1 MPELP
6 PIPKGPLSGYRIID
20 VTQMLSG
27 PMATM
32 ILGDQGA
39 DVIKVEPP
47 GIGDLTRAMGA
58 GKRGIPAAFAVINR
72 NKRSIAIDLKDHR
85 GLAVLKH
92 LVAGADVFVQNFRP
106 GRADRMGIGERELRR
121 LKPDLIY
128 VSISGFGDQGPYV
141 EKRVYDP
148 VIQALSGLA
157 AIQADYK
164 TGRPQM
170 MRLII
175 PDKVTALTA
184 AQAITAALL
193 ARERSGEGQ
202 HVRLAMLDAV
212 IAFLW
217 PEGMARH
224 TFISTEAQPSR
235 PDSRDLI
242 FETADGYITCGAN
255 SNAEWRG
262 LATALG
268 HPEWIEDSRFSSVAA
283 RMRNVGER
291 LELTAQVLATKTS
304 REWIAQL
311 EAYDVPCA
319 PVLSREEVLRNAQV
333 LANELIVESEHPH
346 AGAMRQPRPAARFEA
361 TPADLRRPAPLLG
374 EHTDEILRELG
385 IGAEAASDL
394 RSAKV
399 VA

>member
-1 MPELP
+1 MPASA
-6 PIPKGPLSGYRIID
+6 ISKSGPLSGYRIID

-47 GIGDLTRAMGA
+47 GTGDLTRAMGA
-58 GKRGIPAAFAVINR
+58 SKRGIPPTFAVINR

-106 GRADRMGIGERELRR
+106 GRAERVGIGEHELRR
-121 LKPDLIY
+121 VKPDLIY
-128 VSISGFGDQGPYV
+128 VSISGFGEKGPYV

-193 ARERSGEGQ
+193 ARERTGEGQ

-224 TFISTEAQPSR
+224 TFISSGAQPTR
-235 PDSRDLI
+235 PESRDLI
-242 FETADGYITCGAN
+242 FETADGYITCGAM
-255 SNAEWRG
+255 SNAEWEG
-262 LATALG
+262 LAKALD
-268 HPEWIEDSRFSSVAA
+268 HPEWIADPRFDTVAA
-283 RMRNVGER
+283 RVRNVGER
-291 LELTAQVLATKTS
+291 LELTAEVLATKTS
-304 REWIAQL
+304 AEWLSRL
-311 EAYDVPCA
+311 EANDVPCA
-319 PVLSREEVLRNAQV
+319 PVLSREEVLRDPQV
-333 LANELIVESEHPH
+333 AANELIIESDHPY
-346 AGAMRQPRPAARFEA
+346 AGPMRQPRPAARFEA
-361 TPADLRRPAPLLG
+361 TPAGLHRPAPLLG
-374 EHTDEILRELG
+374 EHTGEILREIG
-385 IGAEAASDL
+385 IPAEAAADL
-394 RSAKV
+394 RFSGV